1 MKAGKRF
8 LAGILSAIL
17 VLSSVQL
24 PANIAYAQELP
35 IPQENITEEEST
47 VQEPGQMQDDGETKQ
62 EPGGEMTDAGE
73 GEKPGTQDDQ
83 EPVDGNE
90 EAGEDT
96 PAQTEPPAQEEKPAD
111 QETPSDQEAEEPAD
125 QISGDEGDEESP
137 KEETG
142 DEGEAPDG
150 EGPADNVTVS
160 ENDLQVSGNDLLT
173 AGEQEVWVEAELEG
187 AYQFGGA
194 PLGQDSDSPYAISA
208 YSESEVEEYLY
219 EQMRARR
226 TQISVAEFGI
236 PVTDIGNV
244 VVGVLN
250 ENPDLYFVKKGFR
263 YSSMQ
268 SVVAMIM
275 IEYEEGLDDAKWR
288 SGANAALASVRPGMS
303 DLEKIITLHDYL
315 AVNCEYDKENL
326 DLGADKV
333 PNKSHSTYGVFAD
346 GTAVCDGYALAYK
359 YLLNQQGIECYMVT
373 STAMAHAWNMVVLD
387 GEYYQEDVTWDDPTW
402 DRVGGAGHNYMLRSD
417 AAFEGHYNWQVTKGS
432 QVVDFKAVSTRFD
445 NAFWA
450 GCRSPLV
457 IAEESCYY
465 TAYSGR
471 PCIKKTSLS
480 DITAAGTVV
489 TYIDPWIVWGGGGT
503 WQGVYSGLFRI
514 GDRLYYNDKSK
525 IYSIAMDG
533 TDQKAEFTAD
543 TTDGYIYGSGLSR
556 GKVLYALHKDPN
568 ELGFAKETVLEAVID
583 AGSVEP
589 DPPVEEDKALN
600 LDNPLLHFTA
610 LDDTTIS
617 SSAEGRPKLL
627 IFYSN
632 TCGNSRGTIREISGK
647 IGSFSGIDICAI
659 EVTKQSKADVVA
671 FQKTYGCEEIVFSYD
686 TGDNNADGMW
696 QYAWAVGNN
705 QISWPIICYIDAD
718 NRLQYYTLSY
728 CSADT
733 VLSNLKKYCNAV
745 LGEGNH
751 GFDAKLKVDTVIY
764 NGEEQRPKAVVSAQ
778 DPVSLEK
785 GIVLVEGQDYEMS
798 YENNRNAGTATA
810 VVTGINSYSGT
821 IRMTFEIRP
830 AELRIR
836 AKDKTIRVGTAIPP
850 ENAYEYEIIGLMGTD
865 ELLRKPV
872 LTCSVTDTKVPGRY
886 DIIPSGADA
895 GANYTITYENGR
907 LTVAQEE
914 TSCTVIFDVRG
925 RGTAPAPQIGIKVG
939 GTVARPADPK
949 ADGYRFD
956 GWYRDAACTKAWNF
970 ETDTVQTDITLYA
983 KWLENGKEEGGFAFQ
998 EIGDVYYTGSACK
1011 PAVSV
1016 YDGDVL
1022 LKSGR
1027 DYQIKYYNNINANK
1041 DGELKRGNGEG
1052 ANFNP
1057 ELPYVEIIG
1066 KGNYTDA
1073 IKNNAA
1079 DAVKVNFNILR
1090 ASIGDGQETPAAGI
1104 TLKVSE
1110 QLVTAGRAQKPF
1122 SSIKYR
1128 KGMKQGTDFE
1138 LRLISGNAHD
1148 GAGNSLVKGE
1158 ELPGAE
1164 IPEGCEGEFYLTIE
1178 GTGNYMGS
1186 ISRKISVA
1194 DKAHLMKNAKITLG
1208 KNLKNIAYTGGDI
1221 LLTPSETASPDTFT
1235 VKCGSVI
1242 LKPGRDYTV
1251 KPVPG
1256 KVGKAELVIV
1266 GNGEYV
1272 GTKTAAFSIK
1282 GKTFSAKAVRVSGV
1296 EDKTYTGK
1304 AVTQNDAVL
1313 TYLEPDGGETPL
1325 RYGTDYTITY
1335 TPNINRGNVTMTFR
1349 GAEEKGYSGSFKKSF
1364 RIEAV
1369 DIADKELVNCAA
1381 GMENMVFPYCKA
1393 GVKPVEEIV
1402 LTNGEGFALRNGRD
1416 YTLAYKNNKEVA
1428 EASAEKPPTV
1438 TVKGK
1443 GNYTGKFD
1451 VTFRITKSGLKHAY
1465 EDGHIQYKA
1474 TAVSYNPDKAEEYA
1488 YKPAVKLTDGKSA
1501 LRVNKD
1507 YEIQYLCN
1515 TQKEYLAY
1523 LAAYEAGSGSEEKLG
1538 EMMPRAVITAKEGSS
1553 YEADGEIVVPLP
1565 VYRTKLVKSN
1575 LQIDLTEKAVYTGKQ
1590 VRPAVAVRDTI
1601 DGKTLQKGKD
1611 YEVSYGANNQSG
1623 KNKGSVTITG
1633 IAPEYGGSVTV
1644 KFDIE
1649 KKVIEY

>member
-1 MKAGKRF
+1 MKSRKQI
-8 LAGILSAIL
+8 LAGILSAVM

-194 PLGQDSDSPYAISA
+194 PSGQDSDSPYAISA

-387 GEYYQEDVTWDDPTW
+387 GEYYQVDVTWDDPTW

-686 TGDNNADGMW
+686 TGDNNADGMLK
-696 QYAWAVGNN
+696 YAWAVGNN

-1090 ASIGDGQETPAAGI
+1090 ASIGDGQ
-1104 TLKVSE
+1104 
-1110 QLVTAGRAQKPF
+1110 
-1122 SSIKYR
+1122 
-1128 KGMKQGTDFE
+1128 
-1138 LRLISGNAHD
+1138 
-1148 GAGNSLVKGE
+1148 AGNSLVKGE
-1158 ELPGAE
+1158 ELLGAE
-1164 IPEGCEGEFYLTIE
+1164 IPEGCEGEFYLMIE
-1178 GTGNYMGS
+1178 GTGNYTGS

>member
-1 MKAGKRF
+1 MKSRKQI
-8 LAGILSAIL
+8 LAGILSAVM

-194 PLGQDSDSPYAISA
+194 PSGQDSDSPYAISA

-387 GEYYQEDVTWDDPTW
+387 GEYYQVDVTWDDPTW

-610 LDDTTIS
+610 LD
-617 SSAEGRPKLL
+617 E
-627 IFYSN
+627 
-632 TCGNSRGTIREISGK
+632 
-647 IGSFSGIDICAI
+647 
-659 EVTKQSKADVVA
+659 
-671 FQKTYGCEEIVFSYD
+671 
-686 TGDNNADGMW
+686 
-696 QYAWAVGNN
+696 
-705 QISWPIICYIDAD
+705 
-718 NRLQYYTLSY
+718 
-728 CSADT
+728 
-733 VLSNLKKYCNAV
+733 
-745 LGEGNH
+745 
-751 GFDAKLKVDTVIY
+751 
-764 NGEEQRPKAVVSAQ
+764 
-778 DPVSLEK
+778 
-785 GIVLVEGQDYEMS
+785 
-798 YENNRNAGTATA
+798 
-810 VVTGINSYSGT
+810 
-821 IRMTFEIRP
+821 
-830 AELRIR
+830 
-836 AKDKTIRVGTAIPP
+836 
-850 ENAYEYEIIGLMGTD
+850 
-865 ELLRKPV
+865 
-872 LTCSVTDTKVPGRY
+872 
-886 DIIPSGADA
+886 
-895 GANYTITYENGR
+895 
-907 LTVAQEE
+907 
-914 TSCTVIFDVRG
+914 
-925 RGTAPAPQIGIKVG
+925 
-939 GTVARPADPK
+939 
-949 ADGYRFD
+949 
-956 GWYRDAACTKAWNF
+956 
-970 ETDTVQTDITLYA
+970 
-983 KWLENGKEEGGFAFQ
+983 
-998 EIGDVYYTGSACK
+998 
-1011 PAVSV
+1011 
-1016 YDGDVL
+1016 
-1022 LKSGR
+1022 
-1027 DYQIKYYNNINANK
+1027 
-1041 DGELKRGNGEG
+1041 
-1052 ANFNP
+1052 
-1057 ELPYVEIIG
+1057 
-1066 KGNYTDA
+1066 
-1073 IKNNAA
+1073 
-1079 DAVKVNFNILR
+1079 
-1090 ASIGDGQETPAAGI
+1090 
-1104 TLKVSE
+1104 
-1110 QLVTAGRAQKPF
+1110 
-1122 SSIKYR
+1122 
-1128 KGMKQGTDFE
+1128 
-1138 LRLISGNAHD
+1138 
-1148 GAGNSLVKGE
+1148 
-1158 ELPGAE
+1158 
-1164 IPEGCEGEFYLTIE
+1164 
-1178 GTGNYMGS
+1178 
-1186 ISRKISVA
+1186 
-1194 DKAHLMKNAKITLG
+1194 
-1208 KNLKNIAYTGGDI
+1208 
-1221 LLTPSETASPDTFT
+1221 
-1235 VKCGSVI
+1235 
-1242 LKPGRDYTV
+1242 
-1251 KPVPG
+1251 
-1256 KVGKAELVIV
+1256 
-1266 GNGEYV
+1266 
-1272 GTKTAAFSIK
+1272 
-1282 GKTFSAKAVRVSGV
+1282 
-1296 EDKTYTGK
+1296 
-1304 AVTQNDAVL
+1304 
-1313 TYLEPDGGETPL
+1313 
-1325 RYGTDYTITY
+1325 
-1335 TPNINRGNVTMTFR
+1335 
-1349 GAEEKGYSGSFKKSF
+1349 
-1364 RIEAV
+1364 
-1369 DIADKELVNCAA
+1369 
-1381 GMENMVFPYCKA
+1381 
-1393 GVKPVEEIV
+1393 
-1402 LTNGEGFALRNGRD
+1402 
-1416 YTLAYKNNKEVA
+1416 
-1428 EASAEKPPTV
+1428 
-1438 TVKGK
+1438 
-1443 GNYTGKFD
+1443 
-1451 VTFRITKSGLKHAY
+1451 
-1465 EDGHIQYKA
+1465 
-1474 TAVSYNPDKAEEYA
+1474 
-1488 YKPAVKLTDGKSA
+1488 KSA
-1501 LRVNKD
+1501 AKSAA
-1507 YEIQYLCN
+1507 
-1515 TQKEYLAY
+1515 LA
-1523 LAAYEAGSGSEEKLG
+1523 G
-1538 EMMPRAVITAKEGSS
+1538 
-1553 YEADGEIVVPLP
+1553 
-1565 VYRTKLVKSN
+1565 
-1575 LQIDLTEKAVYTGKQ
+1575 
-1590 VRPAVAVRDTI
+1590 
-1601 DGKTLQKGKD
+1601 
-1611 YEVSYGANNQSG
+1611 
-1623 KNKGSVTITG
+1623 
-1633 IAPEYGGSVTV
+1633 
-1644 KFDIE
+1644 
-1649 KKVIEY
+1649 